1 MIGKE
6 LLMKKIIFSIACVL
20 LFSQVSFAE
29 CNIAVVDLQ
38 RVVDNSAQVK
48 TLKNEHTAKIKE
60 LNGIVTKAQEEIAKQ
75 TDTKKIV
82 EIQDK
87 YTNQFNNKKAEIDK
101 IYASK
106 LANIET
112 QIQSE
117 IEKKAKADGYDFVF
131 AKSVALYGG
140 KDITNEIS
148 GMVK

>member
-1 MIGKE
+1 
-6 LLMKKIIFSIACVL
+6 MKKIFIALTCVL
-20 LFSQVSFAE
+20 MFSQVSFAE

-38 RVVDNSAQVK
+38 KVVDNSAQVR

-60 LNGIVTKAQEEIAKQ
+60 LNGIITKAQEEIAKQ

-87 YTNQFNNKKAEIDK
+87 YTNQFNNKKSEIDK
-101 IYASK
+101 IYSSK

-112 QIQSE
+112 QIKSE

-140 KDITNEIS
+140 KDITSEIS

>member
-1 MIGKE
+1 
-6 LLMKKIIFSIACVL
+6 MKKIFIALTCVL
-20 LFSQVSFAE
+20 MFSQVSFAE

-38 RVVDNSAQVK
+38 KVVDNSAQVK

-60 LNGIVTKAQEEIAKQ
+60 LNGIITKAQEEIAKQ

-87 YTNQFNNKKAEIDK
+87 YTNQFNNKKSEIDK
-101 IYASK
+101 IYSSK

-112 QIQSE
+112 QIKSE

-140 KDITNEIS
+140 KDITSKIS

>member
-1 MIGKE
+1 
-6 LLMKKIIFSIACVL
+6 MKKIIFSIACVL

-38 RVVDNSAQVK
+38 KVVDNSAQVK

-60 LNGIVTKAQEEIAKQ
+60 LNGIITKAQEEIAKQ

-101 IYASK
+101 IYTSK

-140 KDITNEIS
+140 KDITKEIS

>member
-38 RVVDNSAQVK
+38 KVVDNSAQVK

-82 EIQDK
+82 EITAQILRNFTLFCQEEYVFMRELVNINMSVQDCHNNMLT
-87 YTNQFNNKKAEIDK
+87 TNIDTSNSIK
-101 IYASK
+101 TIMFGLIFFK
-106 LANIET
+106 EN
-112 QIQSE
+112 
-117 IEKKAKADGYDFVF
+117 
-131 AKSVALYGG
+131 
-140 KDITNEIS
+140 
-148 GMVK
+148 M

>member
-1 MIGKE
+1 
-6 LLMKKIIFSIACVL
+6 MKKIFIALTCVL
-20 LFSQVSFAE
+20 MFSQVSFAE

-38 RVVDNSAQVK
+38 KVVDNSAQVR

-60 LNGIVTKAQEEIAKQ
+60 LNGIITKAQEEIAKQ

-87 YTNQFNNKKAEIDK
+87 YTNQFNNKKSEIDK
-101 IYASK
+101 IYSSK

-112 QIQSE
+112 QIKSE

-140 KDITNEIS
+140 KDITPEIS

>member
-1 MIGKE
+1 
-6 LLMKKIIFSIACVL
+6 MKKIFIALTCVL
-20 LFSQVSFAE
+20 MFSQVSFAE

-38 RVVDNSAQVK
+38 KVVDNSAQVK

-60 LNGIVTKAQEEIAKQ
+60 LNGIITKAQEEIAKQ

-87 YTNQFNNKKAEIDK
+87 YTNQFNNKKSEIDK
-101 IYASK
+101 IYSSK

-112 QIQSE
+112 QIKSE
-117 IEKKAKADGYDFVF
+117 IEKKAKADGYDFIF

-140 KDITNEIS
+140 KDITSEIS

>member
-1 MIGKE
+1 
-6 LLMKKIIFSIACVL
+6 MKKIIFSIACVL

-38 RVVDNSAQVK
+38 KVVDNSAQVK

-87 YTNQFNNKKAEIDK
+87 YTNQFNNKKSEIDK
-101 IYASK
+101 IYSSK
-106 LANIET
+106 LANIEA
-112 QIQSE
+112 QIKTE

-140 KDITNEIS
+140 KDITPEIS

>member
-1 MIGKE
+1 
-6 LLMKKIIFSIACVL
+6 MKKIFIALTCVL
-20 LFSQVSFAE
+20 MFSQVSFAE

-38 RVVDNSAQVK
+38 KVVDNSAQVK

-60 LNGIVTKAQEEIAKQ
+60 LNGIITKAQEEIAKQ

-87 YTNQFNNKKAEIDK
+87 YTNQFNNKKSEIDK
-101 IYASK
+101 IYSSK

-112 QIQSE
+112 QINSE

-140 KDITNEIS
+140 KDITPEIS

>member
-1 MIGKE
+1 
-6 LLMKKIIFSIACVL
+6 MKKIIFSIACVL

-38 RVVDNSAQVK
+38 KVVDNSAQVK
-48 TLKNEHTAKIKE
+48 TLKNEHTGKIKE

-148 GMVK
+148 EMVK

>member
-1 MIGKE
+1 
-6 LLMKKIIFSIACVL
+6 MKKIIFSIACVL

-38 RVVDNSAQVK
+38 KVVDNSAQVK

-101 IYASK
+101 IYTSK

-140 KDITNEIS
+140 KDITKEIS

>member
-1 MIGKE
+1 
-6 LLMKKIIFSIACVL
+6 MKKIFIALTCVL
-20 LFSQVSFAE
+20 MFSQVSFAE

-38 RVVDNSAQVK
+38 KVVDNSAQVK

-87 YTNQFNNKKAEIDK
+87 YTNQFNNKKSEIDK
-101 IYASK
+101 IYSSK

-112 QIQSE
+112 QIKSE

-140 KDITNEIS
+140 KDITSEIS

>member
-1 MIGKE
+1 M
-6 LLMKKIIFSIACVL
+6 
-20 LFSQVSFAE
+20 FSQVSFAE

-38 RVVDNSAQVK
+38 KVVDNSAQVK

-60 LNGIVTKAQEEIAKQ
+60 LNGIITKAQEEIAKQ

-87 YTNQFNNKKAEIDK
+87 YTNQFNNKKSEIDK
-101 IYASK
+101 IYSSK

-112 QIQSE
+112 QIKSE

-140 KDITNEIS
+140 KDITSEIS
-148 GMVK
+148 RMVK

>member
-1 MIGKE
+1 
-6 LLMKKIIFSIACVL
+6 MKKLLLTTCCVL

-38 RVVDNSAQVK
+38 KVVDNSAQVR
-48 TLKNEHTAKIKE
+48 TLKTEHSAKIKE
-60 LNGIVTKAQEEIAKQ
+60 LNSIITKAQAEIAKQ

-87 YTNQFNNKKAEIDK
+87 YTNQFNTKKAEIDK
-101 IYASK
+101 NYAAK
-106 LANIET
+106 LAAIEST
-112 QIQSE
+112 IKTE
-117 IEKKAKADGYDFVF
+117 IEKKAKSDGYEFVF

-140 KDITNEIS
+140 KDITGEIS

>member
-1 MIGKE
+1 
-6 LLMKKIIFSIACVL
+6 MKKIFITLTCVL
-20 LFSQVSFAE
+20 MFSQVSFAE

-38 RVVDNSAQVK
+38 KVVDNSAQVK

-60 LNGIVTKAQEEIAKQ
+60 LNGIITKAQEEIAKQ

-87 YTNQFNNKKAEIDK
+87 YTNQFNNKKSEIDK
-101 IYASK
+101 IYSSK

-112 QIQSE
+112 QIKSE

-140 KDITNEIS
+140 KDITSEIS

>member
-1 MIGKE
+1 
-6 LLMKKIIFSIACVL
+6 MKKIFIALTCVL
-20 LFSQVSFAE
+20 MFSQVSFAE

-38 RVVDNSAQVK
+38 KVVDNSAQVK

-60 LNGIVTKAQEEIAKQ
+60 LNGIITKAQEEIAKQ

-87 YTNQFNNKKAEIDK
+87 YTNQFNNKKSEIDK
-101 IYASK
+101 IYSSK
-106 LANIET
+106 LANIEA
-112 QIQSE
+112 QIKTE

-140 KDITNEIS
+140 KDITPEIS

>member
-1 MIGKE
+1 
-6 LLMKKIIFSIACVL
+6 MKKIFIALTCVL
-20 LFSQVSFAE
+20 MFSQVSFAE

-38 RVVDNSAQVK
+38 KVVDNSAQVR

-60 LNGIVTKAQEEIAKQ
+60 LNGIITKAQEEIAKQ

-117 IEKKAKADGYDFVF
+117 IEKKAKADGYNLVI
-131 AKSVALYGG
+131 AKSVVLYGG
-140 KDITNEIS
+140 NDITQD
-148 GMVK
+148 MVKAVK

>member
-1 MIGKE
+1 
-6 LLMKKIIFSIACVL
+6 MKKIFIALTCVL
-20 LFSQVSFAE
+20 MFSQVSFAE

-38 RVVDNSAQVK
+38 KVVDNSAQVK

-60 LNGIVTKAQEEIAKQ
+60 LNGIITKAQEEIAKQ

-87 YTNQFNNKKAEIDK
+87 YTNQFNNKKSEIDK
-101 IYASK
+101 IYSSK

-112 QIQSE
+112 QIKSE

-140 KDITNEIS
+140 KDITPEIS

>member
-1 MIGKE
+1 
-6 LLMKKIIFSIACVL
+6 MKKIFIALTCVL
-20 LFSQVSFAE
+20 MFSQVSFAE

-38 RVVDNSAQVK
+38 KVVDNSAQVK

-60 LNGIVTKAQEEIAKQ
+60 LNGIITKAQEEIAKQ

-87 YTNQFNNKKAEIDK
+87 YTNQFNNKKSEIDK
-101 IYASK
+101 IYSSK
-106 LANIET
+106 LANIEA
-112 QIQSE
+112 QIKSE

-140 KDITNEIS
+140 KDITSEIS

>member
-1 MIGKE
+1 
-6 LLMKKIIFSIACVL
+6 MKKIIFSIACVL

-38 RVVDNSAQVK
+38 KVVDNSAQVK

-101 IYASK
+101 IYTSK

>member
-1 MIGKE
+1 
-6 LLMKKIIFSIACVL
+6 MKKIIFSIACVL

-38 RVVDNSAQVK
+38 KVVDNSAQVK

-60 LNGIVTKAQEEIAKQ
+60 LNGIVTKAQKEIAKQ

-131 AKSVALYGG
+131 AKSVTLYGG